1 MHYLRTHQLFL
12 PMPKKELERFMN
24 RCRELGITLNA
35 RYKRL
40 YRGGGIRIGVQAIT
54 RYGWNAEDMKEIA
67 SILSAVR
74 ADSINIQILKQKIS
88 SLASRR
94 EVHYTFDD
102 KTKERINN
110 ALHNRKF

>member
-1 MHYLRTHQLFL
+1 
-12 PMPKKELERFMN
+12 MPKKELERFMN